1 MRTVNER
8 GLVFSFTFMA
18 FLLGTTEYIIVGLLS
33 EIAASLQI
41 TLAVAGSLV
50 SGFAIA
56 YAVGTPILMT
66 VVSRLPKKKTIQ
78 GTIALIILFNIL
90 SAASDTFG
98 LLLFTRIATAVLCGL
113 AISLSLSAV
122 SEVVAPANQG
132 RAVSYIL
139 GGFGIANVLGVPI
152 GTFVGQHM
160 EWQASF
166 ILTALMGVAALVLS
180 AIYIPAHLSNSK
192 GSLKEQ
198 LVLLTNGRIMLAFM
212 IPVLG
217 TAAVFSIYTYIRPL
231 MDKVMDIPAGSVS
244 WVLLAYGLATI
255 FSTWIGGRIASG
267 NALGRLRI
275 VFLIQTTIYI
285 LFFFAAPVP
294 VLGLFFLI
302 LSACV
307 SNILNV
313 TAQLYL
319 IELSV
324 EHSPASRDFAASL
337 NPVAANTGIAGGSAL
352 GGLVVGSG
360 GLSGLPWAAA
370 CIALSAF
377 AVTAISYRL
386 KMKPRSY
393 NSRNAAIPGD

>member
-1 MRTVNER
+1 MRTMNER
-8 GLVFSFTFMA
+8 GIVFAFTFMA
-18 FLLGTTEYIIVGLLS
+18 ILLGTTEYIIVGLLS
-33 EIAASLQI
+33 EIAASLRI

-66 VVSRLPKKKTIQ
+66 LVSRLPKKLTIL
-78 GTIALIILFNIL
+78 GTIALIIVFNLF
-90 SAASDTFG
+90 SAVSDTYG

-132 RAVSYIL
+132 KAVSYIL

-152 GTFVGQHM
+152 GTFVGQHF
-160 EWQASF
+160 EWQAAF
-166 ILTALMGVAALVLS
+166 VLTALMGAAALVLN
-180 AIYIPAHLSNSK
+180 AIVIPNNLSNTK

-198 LVLLTNGRIMLAFM
+198 LSLLTNGRIVLAFM
-212 IPVLG
+212 IPMLG

-231 MDKVMDIPAGSVS
+231 MDKVMDVPAASTS
-244 WVLLAYGLATI
+244 WILLVYGLATI
-255 FSTWIGGRIASG
+255 FSTWIGGRVASG

-275 VFLIQTTIYI
+275 VFLIQTAVYV

-294 VLGLFFLI
+294 VLGLIFLL

-337 NPVAANTGIAGGSAL
+337 NPVAANTGIAGGSAI
-352 GGLVVGSG
+352 GGLVVGAG
-360 GLSGLPWAAA
+360 GLSSLPWTAAV
-370 CIALSAF
+370 IALAAF

-386 KMKPRSY
+386 KLKLG
-393 NSRNAAIPGD
+393 SRKAPAAA

>member
-1 MRTVNER
+1 MTTVNER

-33 EIAASLQI
+33 EIAESLQI

-66 VVSRLPKKKTIQ
+66 IASRLPKKKTIQ
-78 GTIALIILFNIL
+78 GTIVLIILFNL
-90 SAASDTFG
+90 FSAGSDTFG
-98 LLLFTRIATAVLCGL
+98 LLMFTRIATAVLCGL

-132 RAVSYIL
+132 SSVSYIL

-166 ILTALMGVAALVLS
+166 ILTALMGVAALVLN
-180 AIYIPAHLSNSK
+180 AIFIPAHLSNTK

-198 LVLLTNGRIMLAFM
+198 LVLLTNGRIVLAFM

-217 TAAVFSIYTYIRPL
+217 TAAVFSIYTYIRPI
-231 MDKVMDIPAGSVS
+231 MDKVMAIPANSVS

-255 FSTWIGGRIASG
+255 FSTWIGGRVASG

-275 VFLIQTTIYI
+275 VFLIQTAIYI

-294 VLGLFFLI
+294 VLGLVFLI

-324 EHSPASRDFAASL
+324 QQSPASRDFAASL
-337 NPVAANTGIAGGSAL
+337 NPVAANIGIAGGSAL
-352 GGLVVGSG
+352 GGLVVGSA
-360 GLSGLPWAAA
+360 GLSGLPWIAA

-377 AVTAISYRL
+377 AVTIISYR
-386 KMKPRSY
+386 MKIRHNRVQSKFLL
-393 NSRNAAIPGD
+393 SR

>member
-18 FLLGTTEYIIVGLLS
+18 FLLGTIEYIIVGLLS
-33 EIAASLQI
+33 EIAESLQI

-56 YAVGTPILMT
+56 YAVGTPVLMT
-66 VVSRLPKKKTIQ
+66 IASRLPKKKTIQ
-78 GTIALIILFNIL
+78 GTIALIIVFNLF

-98 LLLFTRIATAVLCGL
+98 WLLFTRIATAVLCGL
-113 AISLSLSAV
+113 AISLALSAV

-132 RAVSYIL
+132 KAVSYIL

-152 GTFVGQHM
+152 GTFVGQHL

-166 ILTALMGVAALVLS
+166 ILTALMGAAALLFN
-180 AIYIPAHLSNSK
+180 AIVIPAHLSSSK
-192 GSLKEQ
+192 GSLAEQ
-198 LVLLTNGRIMLAFM
+198 LSLLTNGRIVLAFM

-231 MDKVMDIPAGSVS
+231 MDKVMSIPANAAS

-255 FSTWIGGRIASG
+255 FSTLMGGRVASG

-275 VFLIQTTIYI
+275 VFLIQTAIYI
-285 LFFFAAPVP
+285 LFFFAAPVA
-294 VLGLFFLI
+294 VLGLVFLI

-324 EHSPASRDFAASL
+324 EHSPSSRDFAASL
-337 NPVAANTGIAGGSAL
+337 NPVAANIGIAGGSAL
-352 GGLVVGSG
+352 GGVVVGSG
-360 GLSGLPWAAA
+360 GLPGLPWTAA

-386 KMKPRSY
+386 RMKPKPLLS
-393 NSRNAAIPGD
+393 I

>member
-1 MRTVNER
+1 MKKGYER

-56 YAVGTPILMT
+56 YALGTPVLMT
-66 VVSRLPKKKTIQ
+66 LVSRLPKKQTIL
-78 GTIALIILFNIL
+78 GTIALIVMFNLF
-90 SAASDTFG
+90 SAVSGTYG
-98 LLLFTRIATAVLCGL
+98 LMLFTRIATAVLCGL

-122 SEVVAPANQG
+122 SEVVTPARQG
-132 RAVSYIL
+132 KAVSYIL

-152 GTFVGQHM
+152 GTFVGQHF
-160 EWQASF
+160 EWQAAF
-166 ILTALMGVAALVLS
+166 VLTAVMGAAAFVLNL
-180 AIYIPAHLSNSK
+180 IVIPSNLTNTK
-192 GSLKEQ
+192 ASLKDQ
-198 LVLLTNGRIMLAFM
+198 LSLLANRRMILAFL
-212 IPVLG
+212 IPVFG
-217 TAAVFSIYTYIRPL
+217 TGAVFSIYTYIRPL
-231 MDKVMDIPAGSVS
+231 MDQVMNVPATAVS
-244 WVLLAYGLATI
+244 WVLLVYGLATI
-255 FSTWIGGRIASG
+255 FSTWLGGIVASG
-267 NALGRLRI
+267 NALGRLRV
-275 VFLIQTTIYI
+275 VFLVQAAIYV

-294 VLGLFFLI
+294 VLGLLFLI

-319 IELSV
+319 IELAV
-324 EHSPASRDFAASL
+324 EHSPGSRDFAASL

-352 GGLVVGSG
+352 GGLVVGT
-360 GLSGLPWAAA
+360 SGLA
-370 CIALSAF
+370 ALSWTAAGIAVAAF

-386 KMKPRSY
+386 KQKSV
-393 NSRNAAIPGD
+393 SRKAQAAAA

>member
-1 MRTVNER
+1 MTTVNER

-33 EIAASLQI
+33 EIAESLQI

-66 VVSRLPKKKTIQ
+66 IASRLPKKKTIQ
-78 GTIALIILFNIL
+78 GTIVLIILFNL
-90 SAASDTFG
+90 FSAGSDTFG
-98 LLLFTRIATAVLCGL
+98 LLMFTRIATAVLCGL

-132 RAVSYIL
+132 SSVSYIL

-166 ILTALMGVAALVLS
+166 ILTALMGVAALVLN
-180 AIYIPAHLSNSK
+180 AIFIPAHLSNTK

-198 LVLLTNGRIMLAFM
+198 LVLLTNGRIVLAFM

-231 MDKVMDIPAGSVS
+231 MDKVMAIPANSVS

-255 FSTWIGGRIASG
+255 FSTWIGGRVASG

-275 VFLIQTTIYI
+275 VFLIQTAIYI

-294 VLGLFFLI
+294 VLGLVFLI

-324 EHSPASRDFAASL
+324 QQSPASRDFAASL
-337 NPVAANTGIAGGSAL
+337 NPVAANIGIAGGSAL
-352 GGLVVGSG
+352 GGLVVGSA
-360 GLSGLPWAAA
+360 GLSGLPWIAA

-377 AVTAISYRL
+377 AVTAISYR
-386 KMKPRSY
+386 MKIRHNRVQSKFLL
-393 NSRNAAIPGD
+393 SR

>member
-1 MRTVNER
+1 MTTVNER

-33 EIAASLQI
+33 EIAESLQI

-66 VVSRLPKKKTIQ
+66 IASRLPKKKTIQ
-78 GTIALIILFNIL
+78 GTIVLIILFNL
-90 SAASDTFG
+90 FSAGSDTFG
-98 LLLFTRIATAVLCGL
+98 LLMFTRIATAVLCGL

-122 SEVVAPANQG
+122 SEVVAPVNQG
-132 RAVSYIL
+132 SSVSYIL

-166 ILTALMGVAALVLS
+166 ILTALMGVAALVLN
-180 AIYIPAHLSNSK
+180 AIFIPAHLSNTK

-198 LVLLTNGRIMLAFM
+198 LVLLTNGRIVLAFM

-217 TAAVFSIYTYIRPL
+217 TAAVFSIYTYIRPI
-231 MDKVMDIPAGSVS
+231 MDKVMAIPANSVS

-255 FSTWIGGRIASG
+255 FSTWIGGRVASG

-275 VFLIQTTIYI
+275 VFLIQTAIYI

-294 VLGLFFLI
+294 VLGLVFLI

-324 EHSPASRDFAASL
+324 QQSPASRDFAASL
-337 NPVAANTGIAGGSAL
+337 NPVAANIGIAGGSAL
-352 GGLVVGSG
+352 GGLVVGSA
-360 GLSGLPWAAA
+360 GLSGLPWIAA

-377 AVTAISYRL
+377 AVTIISYR
-386 KMKPRSY
+386 MKIRHNRVQSKFLL
-393 NSRNAAIPGD
+393 SR